1 MKMGRIRVGISSWAE
16 PELLRSD
23 FYPAEI
29 KTPEARLSYY
39 SSRFPIAEIDSSYHF
54 FPTQRNLA
62 LWLENTPDGFIFNV
76 KIFSLFTQHP
86 TAFTS
91 LPRTIREKY
100 ANQIQAKGNV
110 YLHHLPESAVDELWK
125 ISISSVELFRKAKRL
140 GVVLFQFPPWF
151 HPEPKNFD
159 YIDSCQ
165 EKLYPYQ
172 VAVEFQAGSW
182 LEKSHDETLKFLRER
197 RIALVCV
204 DEPQGFKSS
213 IPPVAEVTAP
223 VAIIRFHGRNKENW
237 ERKSI
242 PATEKFNYLYNENE
256 LREWLPKIHSIAENT
271 NELHIIFKNKHSD
284 YLVKNA
290 VQMKELLGI
299 T

>member
-1 MKMGRIRVGISSWAE
+1 MGRIRVGISSWAE

-54 FPTQRNLA
+54 FPTQRNLG
-62 LWLENTPDGFIFNV
+62 LWLGSTPRGFTFNV
-76 KIFSLFTQHP
+76 KVFSLFTQHP
-86 TAFTS
+86 TPFTS

-100 ANQIQAKGNV
+100 AGQIQTKENI
-110 YLHHLPESAVDELWK
+110 YLHHLPDEAVDELWT
-125 ISISSVELFRKAKRL
+125 IFVQTMESFRSAGKL

-165 EKLYPYQ
+165 EKLSPYQ
-172 VAVEFQAGSW
+172 IAVEFQAGSW
-182 LEKSHDETLKFLRER
+182 LEKSRDETLKFLREHK
-197 RIALVCV
+197 IALVCV

-213 IPPVAEVTAP
+213 IPPIAEVTAP
-223 VAIIRFHGRNKENW
+223 FSIIRFHGRNKKNW
-237 ERKSI
+237 ESKGI
-242 PATEKFNYLYNENE
+242 PPTEKFNYLYNEYE
-256 LREWLPKIHSIAENT
+256 LREWIPKIQPIAENT
-271 NELHIIFKNKHSD
+271 NEMHIIFKNKHSD
-284 YLVKNA
+284 YPVRNA
-290 VQMKELLGI
+290 IQMKELLGI